1 MKWVFAED
9 WPGETPPAWGMGS
22 PRPHEPEP
30 AGPGGE
36 GIERSA
42 E

>member
-22 PRPHEPEP
+22 
-30 AGPGGE
+30 GPGSGPS
-36 GIERSA
+36 GDPH
-42 E
+42 